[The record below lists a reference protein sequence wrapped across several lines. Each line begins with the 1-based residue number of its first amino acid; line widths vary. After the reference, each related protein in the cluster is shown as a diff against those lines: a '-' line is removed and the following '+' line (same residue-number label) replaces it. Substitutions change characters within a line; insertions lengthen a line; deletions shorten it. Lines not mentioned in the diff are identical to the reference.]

1 MTLQKAYKRRQ
12 LLIVLKLNEYL
23 KNNYKKLKEIATK
36 ITSNKKYNTDDL
48 LHDTI
53 VALYDSDKT
62 KIEKLI
68 DKKELIYWIAR
79 IMVNQ
84 FHSKTSP
91 FYKKYRKY
99 YKIINEKFV
108 LNTWNDQYINSTSDR
123 IHRIID
129 EDQIEQKKQFEKDL
143 KYIEQKLKTI
153 HWFDAECFRIY
164 YQTGMSLNQFSKQ
177 CGINRNTLYKSI
189 IKVKKILNEK

>member
-1 MTLQKAYKRRQ
+1 M
-12 LLIVLKLNEYL
+12 LKLNEYL